1 MIEVKCSRNR
11 PGTHWPVRPLDV
23 LEDGH
28 YHGQF
33 IDDASRMEYFMPMR
47 WLDHVPIERAVN
59 EVGLFGNQN
68 TVCRPRGGEVAQ
80 HSREAQ
86 DGVSEGTKPIAG
98 CEAEILTLTHRL
110 VPYRH
115 DNEGGEEWASSCV
128 EALKNPMSDGTTSTS

>member
-68 TVCRPRGGEVAQ
+68 TVCRPRAAKWRSTVERLKTAFPKGRNR
-80 HSREAQ
+80 SP
-86 DGVSEGTKPIAG
+86 GVKP
-98 CEAEILTLTHRL
+98 R
-110 VPYRH
+110 
-115 DNEGGEEWASSCV
+115 S
-128 EALKNPMSDGTTSTS
+128 